1 MENKYILLS
10 WIRINGSKYWSINP
24 YIFSVKYGGIKMVKL
39 WNEQQLEK
47 VLIPNEVKKSIKEAI
62 NILDESYGADRKI
75 DEDLGGYILI
85 VEKEV
90 DIKAI
95 KENLLKDII
104 PEYTDNISE
113 DYTSSL
119 FLLSSDFAVIVIA
132 PKGLLEELLK

>member
-1 MENKYILLS
+1 
-10 WIRINGSKYWSINP
+10 
-24 YIFSVKYGGIKMVKL
+24 MVKL

-85 VEKEV
+85 VEKKT

-95 KENLLKDII
+95 KETLLKDII

-132 PKGLLEELLK
+132 TKELLEELLK

>member
-1 MENKYILLS
+1 MI
-10 WIRINGSKYWSINP
+10 
-24 YIFSVKYGGIKMVKL
+24 KL

-47 VLIPNEVKKSIKEAI
+47 VLIPNKVKKSIKEAI
-62 NILDESYGADRKI
+62 NILDENYGADRKI

-85 VEKEV
+85 VEKKT

-95 KENLLKDII
+95 KETLLKDII

-132 PKGLLEELLK
+132 TKELLEELLK

>member
-1 MENKYILLS
+1 
-10 WIRINGSKYWSINP
+10 
-24 YIFSVKYGGIKMVKL
+24 MVKL

-75 DEDLGGYILI
+75 DEELGGYILI
-85 VEKEV
+85 VEKEA

-132 PKGLLEELLK
+132 TKELLEELLK

>member
-1 MENKYILLS
+1 
-10 WIRINGSKYWSINP
+10 
-24 YIFSVKYGGIKMVKL
+24 MVKL

-75 DEDLGGYILI
+75 DEELGGYILI
-85 VEKEV
+85 VEKEA

-104 PEYTDNISE
+104 PEYTDNISK

-119 FLLSSDFAVIVIA
+119 FLLSSDFAVIVIVT
-132 PKGLLEELLK
+132 KELLEELLK

>member
-1 MENKYILLS
+1 MI
-10 WIRINGSKYWSINP
+10 
-24 YIFSVKYGGIKMVKL
+24 KL

-47 VLIPNEVKKSIKEAI
+47 VLIPNKVKKSIKETI
-62 NILDESYGADRKI
+62 NILDESYGIDRKVN
-75 DEDLGGYILI
+75 EDLGGYILI
-85 VEKEV
+85 VEKRA

-95 KENLLKDII
+95 KDNLLKDIL

-132 PKGLLEELLK
+132 TKQLLEELLK

>member
-1 MENKYILLS
+1 
-10 WIRINGSKYWSINP
+10 
-24 YIFSVKYGGIKMVKL
+24 MVKL

-90 DIKAI
+90 DIKVI

>member
-1 MENKYILLS
+1 MI
-10 WIRINGSKYWSINP
+10 
-24 YIFSVKYGGIKMVKL
+24 KL

-104 PEYTDNISE
+104 PEYTDNISK

-119 FLLSSDFAVIVIA
+119 FLLSSDFAVIVIVT
-132 PKGLLEELLK
+132 KELLEELLK

>member
-1 MENKYILLS
+1 
-10 WIRINGSKYWSINP
+10 
-24 YIFSVKYGGIKMVKL
+24 MVKL

-75 DEDLGGYILI
+75 DEELGGYILI
-85 VEKEV
+85 VEKEA

-119 FLLSSDFAVIVIA
+119 FLLSSDFAVIVIVT
-132 PKGLLEELLK
+132 KELLEELLK

>member
-1 MENKYILLS
+1 MI
-10 WIRINGSKYWSINP
+10 
-24 YIFSVKYGGIKMVKL
+24 KL

-47 VLIPNEVKKSIKEAI
+47 VLIPNKVKKSIKEAI
-62 NILDESYGADRKI
+62 NILDENYGADRKI

-85 VEKEV
+85 VEKKT

-95 KENLLKDII
+95 KETLLKDII

-119 FLLSSDFAVIVIA
+119 FLLSSDFAVIVIVT
-132 PKGLLEELLK
+132 KELLEELLK

>member
-1 MENKYILLS
+1 
-10 WIRINGSKYWSINP
+10 
-24 YIFSVKYGGIKMVKL
+24 MVKL

-62 NILDESYGADRKI
+62 NILDESYGVDRKI

-85 VEKEV
+85 VEKEA

-119 FLLSSDFAVIVIA
+119 FLLSSDFAVIVIVT
-132 PKGLLEELLK
+132 KELLEELLK

>member
-1 MENKYILLS
+1 MI
-10 WIRINGSKYWSINP
+10 
-24 YIFSVKYGGIKMVKL
+24 KL

-47 VLIPNEVKKSIKEAI
+47 VLIPNKVKKSIKETI
-62 NILDESYGADRKI
+62 NILDESYGIDRKI
-75 DEDLGGYILI
+75 NEDLGGYILI
-85 VEKEV
+85 VEKRA

-95 KENLLKDII
+95 KDNLLKDIL

-132 PKGLLEELLK
+132 TKQLLEELLK